1 MTGRERVG
9 AANEMPSITAERSE
23 LMAALFAK
31 KRSHAITLT
40 PRLGLDQPIVAQN
53 SDPRIP
59 MPAARFL
66 AERRRQFV
74 GIDVALAL
82 CGERA

>member
-9 AANEMPSITAERSE
+9 AANEMPSITSERSE

-59 MPAARFL
+59 MPTARLL

-74 GIDVALAL
+74 GMALSS
-82 CGERA
+82 